1 MWSNHTS
8 YIDIYLSPSIMRF
21 PMWIHF
27 LLVSWL
33 PTLYFPYLFPRL
45 KYLGWLFMHS
55 SVSENVV
62 TMEIF
67 EHSHMYQLVSI
78 CVISYVID
86 KYNNQLRVVC
96 VQVHVYMCRNTHR
109 QETWL
114 GKTSCLMKGTG
125 KRNRIHDLYIIPK
138 IKTLN

>member
-1 MWSNHTS
+1 
-8 YIDIYLSPSIMRF
+8 
-21 PMWIHF
+21 
-27 LLVSWL
+27 
-33 PTLYFPYLFPRL
+33 
-45 KYLGWLFMHS
+45 MHS

-96 VQVHVYMCRNTHR
+96 VQVHVYMCRNT
-109 QETWL
+109 Q
-114 GKTSCLMKGTG
+114 TG
-125 KRNRIHDLYIIPK
+125 NMARENILLNERNRETKQDSWPIYHSKDQNIELDLNRGLY
-138 IKTLN
+138 